1 MTTKVKLLHDTV
13 GIPTGAVAVT
23 QSASDN
29 TTKVATTAY
38 VTTALANLAD
48 SAPSTLNTLNEL
60 AAALGDDANFSTT
73 VTNSIA
79 TKLPL
84 AGGTMTGNLNIIGGA
99 SDMALIVRNSASGTS
114 SSDGLSITVENP
126 TPDVAIRQRENAN
139 MKFYTNNTERMRI
152 DSAGKVGI
160 STTASL
166 SASDYG
172 MLTIKKTSSN
182 IFGDSAIT
190 INSADTNQSTL
201 ALGLTGSVA
210 YIDST
215 ESGSGTVLPLVFATG
230 STEKMRI
237 TSTGNVGIGVTNPIY
252 GQLQIGDFTDAT
264 EALTFATS
272 GNGSSYINFYD
283 ANATEGVFIKSTGQT
298 YGGSLIIG
306 AKWDTEET
314 EFTFVALK
322 TGTSSF
328 AINNGGDF
336 TNANGD
342 LNIHATS
349 DDLVLTAEDDVFI
362 QSGNGSSLKTVTL
375 ANNGQTSFPGDV
387 LPVTDSAHNLGSTS
401 LRWANLYT
409 GDLHLSNEGSQNDV
423 DGTSGNWTIQEGE
436 EHLFIIN
443 NNTGKKYKFALE
455 EIE

>member
-1 MTTKVKLLHDTV
+1 MVIDT
-13 GIPTGAVAVT
+13 
-23 QSASDN
+23 S
-29 TTKVATTAY
+29 
-38 VTTALANLAD
+38 
-48 SAPSTLNTLNEL
+48 
-60 AAALGDDANFSTT
+60 
-73 VTNSIA
+73 
-79 TKLPL
+79 
-84 AGGTMTGNLNIIGGA
+84 
-99 SDMALIVRNSASGTS
+99 
-114 SSDGLSITVENP
+114 
-126 TPDVAIRQRENAN
+126 
-139 MKFYTNNTERMRI
+139 
-152 DSAGKVGI
+152 GKVGI

-283 ANATEGVFIKSTGQT
+283 ANATEGVFIKTTGQS

-314 EFTFVALK
+314 EFTFVAVK
-322 TGTSSF
+322 SGTSSF
-328 AINNGGDF
+328 AITNGGSF
-336 TNANGD
+336 TNANND
-342 LNIHATS
+342 LNIHATN
-349 DDLVLTAEDDVFI
+349 DDLILTAEDDVFI
-362 QSGNGSSLKTVTL
+362 QSGNGSSVKTITL
-375 ANNGQTSFPGDV
+375 DNNGVTSLPGDV